1 MTLAGML
8 EAAEAAAPVESL
20 DVVARLLKDHLG
32 AASVSFLIT
41 DFTGSSVVRLGAAD
55 SVETD
60 EPPQRISLG
69 GTVYDDVIRSQQP
82 KVEDRGER
90 LLVRV
95 VAPVTNR
102 GDAIGLLELSLPVA
116 PDAEVMREI
125 GEAAHALA
133 YIVIANRSHTD
144 VYQWGR
150 RTKPLSLAA
159 EIQHRL
165 LPASLACEAAQFAVA
180 GALEPADHVG
190 GDTFDYAIDRD
201 TVQLSVTD
209 AMGHDV
215 GAAMLA
221 TLVVG
226 ALRRAR
232 RAGADLAEQ
241 AHQADQAMRDHGH
254 SGYVTGQLLRISLI
268 DGRTEF
274 VNAGHPW
281 PLRMRDGEV
290 QEIVPKVDLPF
301 GVGARASQGNTYRV
315 QKLDLRP
322 GDRLV
327 MLTDGMLERNAED
340 LDLSDLII
348 RTRALHPREAARTLI
363 KAIVDAGAGHL
374 DDDATV
380 MCLDWHGVHNS
391 ERDAAHGADLTDA
404 SQPSKTDPA
413 AAQPSGRPEDRQ
425 RAGGAAAGHRVTAG
439 AATSLD
445 GAPPSRAP
453 GTSWLIPRGP
463 WCVRLGV
470 SSSRPP

>member
-1 MTLAGML
+1 MTLAGVL

-20 DVVARLLKDHLG
+20 DVVARMLKDHLG

-60 EPPQRISLG
+60 EPAQRIPLR
-69 GTVYDDVIRSQQP
+69 GTLYDDVIRSQQP
-82 KVEDRGER
+82 QVQHRGESR
-90 LLVRV
+90 LVRV

-102 GDAIGLLELSLPVA
+102 GDAIGLLELFLPA
-116 PDAEVMREI
+116 PPGAEVMREI
-125 GEAAHALA
+125 AETAHALA

-150 RTKPLSLAA
+150 RTKPLNLAA

-190 GDTFDYAIDRD
+190 GDTFDYVIDRD

-215 GAAMLA
+215 DAALLA

-232 RAGADLAEQ
+232 REGADLAEQ
-241 AHQADQAMRDHGH
+241 ARQADRAMRDHGR

-268 DGRTEF
+268 HGETEF
-274 VNAGHPW
+274 LNAGHPW

-290 QEIVPKVDLPF
+290 QEIHPKVDLPF
-301 GVGARASQGNTYRV
+301 GVSLHASQANTYRV

-340 LDLSDLII
+340 LDLSDLIT
-348 RTRALHPREAARTLI
+348 RTRTLHPREAARTLI
-363 KAIVDAGAGHL
+363 KAIVDASHGHL

-380 MCLDWHGVHNS
+380 MCLDWRGVANS

-404 SQPSKTDPA
+404 SQPSRT
-413 AAQPSGRPEDRQ
+413 G
-425 RAGGAAAGHRVTAG
+425 
-439 AATSLD
+439 
-445 GAPPSRAP
+445 PPAP
-453 GTSWLIPRGP
+453 GR
-463 WCVRLGV
+463 
-470 SSSRPP
+470 

>member
-1 MTLAGML
+1 MTLAGAL

-20 DVVARLLKDHLG
+20 DVVARMLKEHLG

-41 DFTGSSVVRLGAAD
+41 DFTGRSVVRLGAAG
-55 SVETD
+55 SVETG
-60 EPPQRISLG
+60 EPARRIPLR
-69 GTVYDDVIRSQQP
+69 GTLYDDVIRSQRP
-82 KVEDRGER
+82 RVEDRGEHQP
-90 LLVRV
+90 VRV

-102 GDAIGLLELSLPVA
+102 GDAIGLLELFLPAA
-116 PDAEVMREI
+116 PDAQVMREI
-125 GEAAHALA
+125 GETAHALA

-150 RTKPLSLAA
+150 RTEPLSLAA

-190 GDTFDYAIDRD
+190 GDTFDYVLDRD

-215 GAAMLA
+215 DAALLA

-232 RAGADLAEQ
+232 RAGAGLAEQ
-241 AHQADQAMRDHGH
+241 AHQADQAMRDHGRG
-254 SGYVTGQLLRISLI
+254 GYVTGQLLRISLL

-281 PLRMRDGEV
+281 PLRMRDGRV
-290 QEIVPKVDLPF
+290 QEIVPKVDPPL
-301 GVGARASQGNTYRV
+301 GLSLQASRDNIYRV
-315 QKLDLRP
+315 QSLDLRP

-327 MLTDGMLERNAED
+327 MLTDGMLERNAES

-348 RTRALHPREAARTLI
+348 RTRVLHPREAARALI
-363 KAIVDAGAGHL
+363 GAIVDAVQGRL

-380 MCLDWHGVHNS
+380 MCLDWHGVGNS
-391 ERDAAHGADLTDA
+391 RRDAATGADLTDA
-404 SQPSKTDPA
+404 SRPSKDATA
-413 AAQPSGRPEDRQ
+413 HC
-425 RAGGAAAGHRVTAG
+425 RAMT
-439 AATSLD
+439 
-445 GAPPSRAP
+445 
-453 GTSWLIPRGP
+453 
-463 WCVRLGV
+463 LG
-470 SSSRPP
+470 